1 MHEQFLLAALRQA
14 RLRRGQTAPNPSV
27 GAVAVRAGTIIAQAF
42 HPGVGQPHAEQV
54 LVQMLPEDC
63 SDITV
68 YVTLE
73 PCNHWGRT
81 QPCVDVLIARRVKQ
95 VVYAYADPNPTVVK
109 NNTPKLLKAHGIAVL
124 HYPMPVIN
132 QFYESYTFWFKTG
145 RPWVTVKMAQT
156 LDGKIAGAEG
166 ARVQISNA
174 ICAKFTHQERLH
186 TDVILTTAATIQA
199 DNPLLNA
206 RVGDEVVA
214 KPVAILDR
222 TQKLSASAHIHKTA
236 KKLHLYHG
244 KHQEEQLDLNAILDD
259 LGRMGYHDVWVEAG
273 AALFNALHQQNLVQR
288 TYVYLVPKI
297 LGTEAMSLY
306 TQEKYT
312 HENNLAKA
320 KHITWE
326 AMGDNLKI
334 TLDWQASAQDNFIE
348 ESTCSQ
354 D

>member
-1 MHEQFLLAALRQA
+1 MHEQFLLAALEQA

-27 GAVAVRAGTIIAQAF
+27 GAVAVRAENIIAQAF

-81 QPCVDVLIARRVKQ
+81 QPCVDALIARRVKQ
-95 VVYAYADPNPTVVK
+95 VVYAYADPNPVVAE
-109 NNTPKLLKAHGIAVL
+109 NNTPALLKAHGIDVL

-132 QFYESYTFWFKTG
+132 KFYESYTFWFKTG

-156 LDGKIAGAEG
+156 FDGKIAGEGG
-166 ARVQISNA
+166 ARTTLSNA
-174 ICAKFTHQERLH
+174 ACADFTHQERLH
-186 TDVILTTAATIQA
+186 TDVILTTAKTIQA

-206 RVGDEVVA
+206 RVGDAVVA
-214 KPVAILDR
+214 KPVAVLDR
-222 TQKLSASAHIHKTA
+222 TRSLEASTHLYIHKTA

-244 KHQEEQLDLNAILDD
+244 KPDEHQLDLHAILDD
-259 LGRMGYHDVWVEAG
+259 LGRIGYHDVWVEAG
-273 AALFNALHQQNLVQR
+273 AELFNYLHQHNLVQR
-288 TYVYLVPKI
+288 TYLYLVPKV
-297 LGTEAMSLY
+297 LGSQALSLY
-306 TQEKYT
+306 TQNTPKDF
-312 HENNLAKA
+312 LAQA
-320 KHITWE
+320 KHIAWE
-326 AMGDNLKI
+326 AMGDNLKV
-334 TLDWQASAQDNFIE
+334 TLDWQVNTQDNFIE